1 MTLKNGLWK
10 AIISFHSCIPLYF
23 CVVFEWLAPPMRTVV
38 FTQSKITMKIDTYTK
53 VVDEVVQRMAQHA
66 DVVMNVEQVANYL
79 GLSVGAVR
87 KRCQGAQLP
96 FHRNSKHLYFSKMEI
111 DSALLDRKLITVR

>member
-1 MTLKNGLWK
+1 M
-10 AIISFHSCIPLYF
+10 
-23 CVVFEWLAPPMRTVV
+23 FEWQAPSKRTVV
-38 FTQSKITMKIDTYTK
+38 LTQSKIAMKKEIYIK
-53 VVDEVVQRMAQHA
+53 VVDDVVQRMAQHA

-87 KRCQGAQLP
+87 KRCQRAQLP

-111 DSALLDRKLITVR
+111 DSALLGRKITTLE

>member
-1 MTLKNGLWK
+1 
-10 AIISFHSCIPLYF
+10 
-23 CVVFEWLAPPMRTVV
+23 VFEWQAPSNRTIVL
-38 FTQSKITMKIDTYTK
+38 TQSKIAMKKEIYTK

-87 KRCQGAQLP
+87 KRCQRAQLP
-96 FHRNSKHLYFSKMEI
+96 FHRNSKHLYFSKIEI
-111 DSALLDRKLITVR
+111 DSALLGRKLITIG

>member
-1 MTLKNGLWK
+1 MASRAYLLL
-10 AIISFHSCIPLYF
+10 PLLY
-23 CVVFEWLAPPMRTVV
+23 LTVLLCRV
-38 FTQSKITMKIDTYTK
+38 RMAGATNENRSINTKHKSIMKIDTYTK

-87 KRCQGAQLP
+87 KRAQFP
-96 FHRNSKHLYFSKMEI
+96 SHRNSKHLYFSKMEI
-111 DSALLDRKLITVR
+111 DSALLDQKLITAR

>member
-1 MTLKNGLWK
+1 
-10 AIISFHSCIPLYF
+10 
-23 CVVFEWLAPPMRTVV
+23 MRTVV
-38 FTQSKITMKIDTYTK
+38 LTQSKITMKIDTYTK

-79 GLSVGAVR
+79 GLSVSAVR
-87 KRCQGAQLP
+87 KRCQRAQLP

-111 DSALLDRKLITVR
+111 DSALLDRKLITIR